1 MNNQKTNYA
10 FSSKSGKSITIA
22 LAGNANVGK
31 SVIFNQLTGGNQII
45 GNWPG
50 KTVEIQEGYIEKNGT
65 KIRVVD
71 LPGIYSLSAYS
82 EEEVVTREF
91 IIKEKPN
98 AVIVVVDAS
107 ALYRNLFFL
116 LQILEMGVKTIV
128 ALNQYDMLEK
138 DGFEIDVQKL
148 SELLNIPVVKTI
160 ATKNI
165 GLKELFERT
174 LHAVSM
180 PYIPKFPKYGKE
192 VEERV
197 RKLEEILSPYDFDVS
212 KRFVS
217 IKLLE
222 HDDEFEKL
230 VQKEIL
236 ELRDKLASELEE
248 IHGEPIKT
256 IIIQERYALA
266 SRITAEALRKKAK
279 KSLDFSNKIDD
290 ILLHPVFGFFFLT
303 LILLFMF
310 FVVFKFG
317 SFLSDYLGGLFDRL
331 KPYFMS
337 LKINESLKT
346 FLWDGVIDG
355 LVAAFGIVLPYIAP
369 FYLLLSFLEDSGYL
383 ARIAFLTDAFM
394 HKLGIH
400 GKAFIPLIESFGCN
414 VPAIMGTRVLERRR
428 DRIIVSILAT
438 LVPCSAR
445 SVIVFGLV
453 AAFLGPI
460 YAILIYVLDFL
471 FIFIVG
477 LLLNRYVK
485 GAPTGLIMEMP
496 RYRTPV
502 IRVILK
508 QTWVRLKD
516 FFTFATPIIVVSNA
530 VMEGLIL
537 LNLLPYLE
545 IGVKPFAYILGLPSL
560 ATLTL
565 IFGALRKELTL
576 IMLATFYKTSNF
588 SLVLTPVQIF
598 VYGFVTMIYI
608 PCVATIAMLKRE
620 FGTKIATLITL
631 FEFVLS
637 MILGGVLN
645 LILRLV

>member
-1 MNNQKTNYA
+1 VLNPKT
-10 FSSKSGKSITIA
+10 SSDKASITIA

-71 LPGIYSLSAYS
+71 LPGIYSLSTYS
-82 EEEVVTREF
+82 EEEIVTREF
-91 IIKEKPN
+91 IINEKPDV
-98 AVIVVVDAS
+98 VIVVVDAS

-116 LQILEMGVKTIV
+116 LQILEIGARTVV
-128 ALNQYDMLEK
+128 ALNQYDMLER
-138 DGFEIDVQKL
+138 DGFEIDVDKL
-148 SELLNIPVVKTI
+148 EEYLGVPVIKTI

-165 GLKELFERT
+165 GLKELFDKALNE
-174 LHAVSM
+174 VKK
-180 PYIPKFPKYGKE
+180 PYTPKFPKYGKE
-192 VEERV
+192 VEERI
-197 RKLEEILSPYDFDVS
+197 KILENALKNYNLPAPT
-212 KRFVS
+212 RFIA

-222 HDDEFEKL
+222 QDTEFEKL
-230 VQKEIL
+230 IKDKSIL

-266 SRITAEALRKKAK
+266 SRITSDVLKKK
-279 KSLDFSNKIDD
+279 KKKVVDFSSRIDD
-290 ILLHPVFGFFFLT
+290 ILLNPVTGFLFLM

-317 SFLSDYLGGLFDRL
+317 SFLSDYIGSLFDLL
-331 KPYFMS
+331 KTPFMS
-337 LKINESLKT
+337 LNLPEKLKV

-355 LVAAFGIVLPYIAP
+355 IVAAFGIVLPYIAP
-369 FYLLLSFLEDSGYL
+369 FYLLLSLLEDSGYL

-428 DRIIVSILAT
+428 DRIIVSVLAT

-460 YAILIYVLDFL
+460 YAVLIYALDFV
-471 FIFIVG
+471 FIFVVG
-477 LLLNRYVK
+477 LLLNRYIK
-485 GAPTGLIMEMP
+485 GTPTGLIMEMP
-496 RYRTPV
+496 RYRKPV
-502 IRVILK
+502 LYVILK
-508 QTWVRLKD
+508 QTWIRLKE
-516 FFTFATPIIVVSNA
+516 FFTFATPIIVISNA
-530 VMEGLIL
+530 IMEILIL

-545 IGVKPFAYILGLPSL
+545 MLVKPFAYILGLPPL

-576 IMLATFYKTSNF
+576 IMLATFYKTTNF
-588 SLVLTPVQIF
+588 ASILTPKQIF

-620 FGTKIATLITL
+620 FGAKTATLITL

-637 MILGGVLN
+637 MLLGGLLN
-645 LILRLV
+645 LVLRLI

>member
-1 MNNQKTNYA
+1 MLNSKT
-10 FSSKSGKSITIA
+10 SSDKASITIA

-71 LPGIYSLSAYS
+71 LPGIYSLSTYS
-82 EEEVVTREF
+82 EEEIVTREF
-91 IIKEKPN
+91 IINEKPDI
-98 AVIVVVDAS
+98 VIVVVDAS

-116 LQILEMGVKTIV
+116 LQILEIGARTVV
-128 ALNQYDMLEK
+128 ALNQYDMLER
-138 DGFEIDVQKL
+138 DGFEIDVDKL
-148 SELLNIPVVKTI
+148 EEYIGVPVIKTI

-165 GLKELFERT
+165 GLKELFDDALSE
-174 LHAVSM
+174 VKK
-180 PYIPKFPKYGKE
+180 PYTPKFPKYGKE
-192 VEERV
+192 VEERI
-197 RKLEEILSPYDFDVS
+197 KILENALKNYNLPAPT
-212 KRFVS
+212 RFIA

-222 HDDEFEKL
+222 HDTEFEKL
-230 VQKEIL
+230 IKDKSIL

-266 SRITAEALRKKAK
+266 SRITSDVLKKK
-279 KSLDFSNKIDD
+279 KKKVIDFSSRIDD
-290 ILLHPVFGFFFLT
+290 ILLNPVTGFLFLM

-317 SFLSDYLGGLFDRL
+317 SFLSSYIGSLFDLL
-331 KPYFMS
+331 KKPFMNLS
-337 LKINESLKT
+337 LPEKLKL

-355 LVAAFGIVLPYIAP
+355 IVAAFGIVLPYIAP
-369 FYLLLSFLEDSGYL
+369 FYLLLSLLEDSGYL

-445 SVIVFGLV
+445 SVVVFGLV

-460 YAILIYVLDFL
+460 YAVLIYALDFV
-471 FIFIVG
+471 FIFVVG
-477 LLLNRYVK
+477 LLLNRYIK
-485 GAPTGLIMEMP
+485 GTPTGLIMEMP
-496 RYRTPV
+496 RYRKPV
-502 IRVILK
+502 LYVILK
-508 QTWVRLKD
+508 QTWIRLKD
-516 FFTFATPIIVVSNA
+516 FFTFATPIIVISNA
-530 VMEGLIL
+530 IMEILIL

-545 IGVKPFAYILGLPSL
+545 MLVKPFAYILGLPPL

-565 IFGALRKELTL
+565 VFGALRKELTL
-576 IMLATFYKTSNF
+576 IMLATFYKTTNF
-588 SLVLTPVQIF
+588 ASILTPKQIF

-620 FGTKIATLITL
+620 FGAKTATLITL

-637 MILGGVLN
+637 MLLGGLLN
-645 LILRLV
+645 IVLRLI

>member
-1 MNNQKTNYA
+1 VLNSKT
-10 FSSKSGKSITIA
+10 SSDKASITIA

-71 LPGIYSLSAYS
+71 LPGIYSLSTYS
-82 EEEVVTREF
+82 EEEIVTREF
-91 IIKEKPN
+91 IINEKPDI
-98 AVIVVVDAS
+98 VIVVVDAS

-116 LQILEMGVKTIV
+116 LQILEIGARTVV
-128 ALNQYDMLEK
+128 ALNQYDMLER
-138 DGFEIDVQKL
+138 DGFEIDVDKL
-148 SELLNIPVVKTI
+148 EEYIGVPVIKTI

-165 GLKELFERT
+165 GLKELFDDALSE
-174 LHAVSM
+174 VKK
-180 PYIPKFPKYGKE
+180 PYTPKFPKYGKE
-192 VEERV
+192 VEERI
-197 RKLEEILSPYDFDVS
+197 KILENALKNYNLPAPT
-212 KRFVS
+212 RFIA

-222 HDDEFEKL
+222 HDTEFEKL
-230 VQKEIL
+230 IKDKSIL

-266 SRITAEALRKKAK
+266 SRITSDVLKKK
-279 KSLDFSNKIDD
+279 KKKVIDFSSRIDD
-290 ILLHPVFGFFFLT
+290 ILLNPVTGFLFLM

-317 SFLSDYLGGLFDRL
+317 SFLSSYIGSLFDL
-331 KPYFMS
+331 
-337 LKINESLKT
+337 LKT
-346 FLWDGVIDG
+346 PFMNLNLPEKLKLFLWDGVIDG
-355 LVAAFGIVLPYIAP
+355 IVAAFGIVLPYIAP
-369 FYLLLSFLEDSGYL
+369 FYLLLSLLEDSGYL

-445 SVIVFGLV
+445 SVVVFGLV

-460 YAILIYVLDFL
+460 YAVLIYALDFV
-471 FIFIVG
+471 FIFVVG
-477 LLLNRYVK
+477 LLLNRYIK
-485 GAPTGLIMEMP
+485 GTPTGLIMEMP
-496 RYRTPV
+496 RYRKPV
-502 IRVILK
+502 LYVILK
-508 QTWVRLKD
+508 QTWIRLKE
-516 FFTFATPIIVVSNA
+516 FFTFATPIIVISNA
-530 VMEGLIL
+530 IMEILIL

-545 IGVKPFAYILGLPSL
+545 MLVKPFAYILGLPPL

-565 IFGALRKELTL
+565 VFGALRKELTL
-576 IMLATFYKTSNF
+576 IMLATFYKTTNF
-588 SLVLTPVQIF
+588 ASILTPEQIF

-620 FGTKIATLITL
+620 FGAKTATLITL

-637 MILGGVLN
+637 MLLGGLLN
-645 LILRLV
+645 IILRLI

>member
-1 MNNQKTNYA
+1 MLNSKT
-10 FSSKSGKSITIA
+10 SSGNTSITIA

-71 LPGIYSLSAYS
+71 LPGIYSLSTYS
-82 EEEVVTREF
+82 EEEIVTREF
-91 IIKEKPN
+91 IINEKPDV
-98 AVIVVVDAS
+98 VIVVVDAS

-116 LQILEMGVKTIV
+116 LQILEIGARTVV
-128 ALNQYDMLEK
+128 ALNQYDMLER
-138 DGFEIDVQKL
+138 DGFEIDVDKL
-148 SELLNIPVVKTI
+148 EEYLGVPVIKTI

-165 GLKELFERT
+165 GLKELFERA
-174 LHAVSM
+174 LNEVKK
-180 PYIPKFPKYGKE
+180 PYTPKFPKYGKE
-192 VEERV
+192 VEERI
-197 RKLEEILSPYDFDVS
+197 KMLENALKNYNLPAPT
-212 KRFVS
+212 RFIA

-222 HDDEFEKL
+222 HDTEFEKL
-230 VQKEIL
+230 IKDKSIL

-266 SRITAEALRKKAK
+266 SRITSDVLKKK
-279 KSLDFSNKIDD
+279 KKKVIDFSSRIDD
-290 ILLHPVFGFFFLT
+290 ILLNPVTGFLFLM

-317 SFLSDYLGGLFDRL
+317 SFLSDYIGSLFDLL
-331 KPYFMS
+331 KKPFMNLS
-337 LKINESLKT
+337 LPEKLKL
-346 FLWDGVIDG
+346 FLWDGIIDG
-355 LVAAFGIVLPYIAP
+355 IVAAFGIVLPYIAP
-369 FYLLLSFLEDSGYL
+369 FYLLLSLLEDSGYL

-445 SVIVFGLV
+445 SVVVFGLV

-460 YAILIYVLDFL
+460 YAVLIYALDFV
-471 FIFIVG
+471 FIFVVG
-477 LLLNRYVK
+477 LLLNRYIK
-485 GAPTGLIMEMP
+485 GTPTGLIMEMP
-496 RYRTPV
+496 RYRKPV
-502 IRVILK
+502 LYVILK
-508 QTWVRLKD
+508 QTWIRLKE
-516 FFTFATPIIVVSNA
+516 FFTFATPIIVISNA
-530 VMEGLIL
+530 IMEILIL

-545 IGVKPFAYILGLPSL
+545 MLVKPFAYILGLPPL

-565 IFGALRKELTL
+565 VFGALRKELTL
-576 IMLATFYKTSNF
+576 IMLATFYKTTNF
-588 SLVLTPVQIF
+588 ASILTPKQIF

-620 FGTKIATLITL
+620 FGAKTATLITL

-637 MILGGVLN
+637 MLLGGLLN
-645 LILRLV
+645 IALRLI

>member
-1 MNNQKTNYA
+1 MLNPKT
-10 FSSKSGKSITIA
+10 SSDKASITIA

-71 LPGIYSLSAYS
+71 LPGIYSLSTYS
-82 EEEVVTREF
+82 EEEIVTREF
-91 IIKEKPN
+91 IINEKPDV
-98 AVIVVVDAS
+98 VIVVVDAS

-116 LQILEMGVKTIV
+116 LQILEIGARTVV
-128 ALNQYDMLEK
+128 ALNQYDMLER
-138 DGFEIDVQKL
+138 DGFEIDVDKL
-148 SELLNIPVVKTI
+148 EEYLGVPVIKTI

-165 GLKELFERT
+165 GLKELFDKALNE
-174 LHAVSM
+174 VKK
-180 PYIPKFPKYGKE
+180 PYTPKFPKYGKE
-192 VEERV
+192 VEERI
-197 RKLEEILSPYDFDVS
+197 KILENALKNYNLPAPT
-212 KRFVS
+212 RFIA

-222 HDDEFEKL
+222 HDTEFEKL
-230 VQKEIL
+230 IKDKSIL

-266 SRITAEALRKKAK
+266 SRITSDVLKKK
-279 KSLDFSNKIDD
+279 KKKVVDFSSRIDD
-290 ILLHPVFGFFFLT
+290 ILLNPVTGFLFLM

-317 SFLSDYLGGLFDRL
+317 SFLSDYIGSLFDLL
-331 KPYFMS
+331 KTPFMS
-337 LKINESLKT
+337 LNLPEKLKV

-355 LVAAFGIVLPYIAP
+355 IVAAFGIVLPYIAP
-369 FYLLLSFLEDSGYL
+369 FYLLLSLLEDSGYL

-460 YAILIYVLDFL
+460 YAVLIYALDFV
-471 FIFIVG
+471 FIFVVG
-477 LLLNRYVK
+477 LLLNRYIK
-485 GAPTGLIMEMP
+485 GTPTGLIMEMP
-496 RYRTPV
+496 RYRKPV
-502 IRVILK
+502 LYVILK
-508 QTWVRLKD
+508 QTWIRLKE
-516 FFTFATPIIVVSNA
+516 FFTFATPIIVISNA
-530 VMEGLIL
+530 IMEILIL

-545 IGVKPFAYILGLPSL
+545 MLVKPFAYILGLPPL

-576 IMLATFYKTSNF
+576 IMLATFYKTTNF
-588 SLVLTPVQIF
+588 ASILTPKQIF

-620 FGTKIATLITL
+620 FGAKTATLITL

-637 MILGGVLN
+637 MLLGGLLN
-645 LILRLV
+645 LILRLI